1 MTKVKRVGFVF
12 VLCKTHQ
19 KKVFG
24 DVLVRKQA
32 FLDNINMYF
41 NRGFIKG
48 RAPGKLTGCEHNFAR
63 LLYISKNFFLIQGMI
78 KNSFKLQSC
87 PFLDEFYRV

>member
-12 VLCKTHQ
+12 VLCKTHL

-32 FLDNINMYF
+32 FPDNTNMNIYKKAKLGIF
-41 NRGFIKG
+41 SKQVS
-48 RAPGKLTGCEHNFAR
+48 PG
-63 LLYISKNFFLIQGMI
+63 Y
-78 KNSFKLQSC
+78 
-87 PFLDEFYRV
+87 

>member
-12 VLCKTHQ
+12 VLCKTHL

-32 FLDNINMYF
+32 FPDNTNMLIKKKAKLGIF
-41 NRGFIKG
+41 SKQVSPGF
-48 RAPGKLTGCEHNFAR
+48 
-63 LLYISKNFFLIQGMI
+63 
-78 KNSFKLQSC
+78 
-87 PFLDEFYRV
+87 

>member
-12 VLCKTHQ
+12 VLCKTHL

-32 FLDNINMYF
+32 FPDNTNMHIKKKKQNWAF
-41 NRGFIKG
+41 FPNRLVQGFDQKFDIL
-48 RAPGKLTGCEHNFAR
+48 LTF
-63 LLYISKNFFLIQGMI
+63 
-78 KNSFKLQSC
+78 
-87 PFLDEFYRV
+87 PFMQNTPRKSIW

>member
-12 VLCKTHQ
+12 VLCKTHL

-32 FLDNINMYF
+32 FPDNTNMHIKKKAKLGIF
-41 NRGFIKG
+41 SKQVSPGF
-48 RAPGKLTGCEHNFAR
+48 
-63 LLYISKNFFLIQGMI
+63 
-78 KNSFKLQSC
+78 
-87 PFLDEFYRV
+87 